1 MILYS
6 PRPTPQK
13 LNLIGL
19 GMSISGHVKADAIVF
34 RTFDELESRKDE
46 IKGKIVVYNQ
56 QWTKYG

>member
-1 MILYS
+1 MYS

-19 GMSISGHVKADAIVF
+19 GNSASGHVKADAIVF
-34 RTFDELESRKDE
+34 RTFDELEANSSK

-56 QWTKYG
+56 KWTTYG